1 MIRKEVQLYSP
12 PSPSFLTWD
21 HVSIR
26 SASIQLLLFLI
37 THSRAVK
44 DKHGKERRKAK
55 DDIYYIRKRWR
66 TELGYFDREAKRLA
80 KEHEPAV

>member
-1 MIRKEVQLYSP
+1 
-12 PSPSFLTWD
+12 
-21 HVSIR
+21 
-26 SASIQLLLFLI
+26 LLLFLI